1 MTLVFPVGTGRTFDR
16 LPADQTL
23 KHRAHGF
30 EAITLI
36 PYPMCPRQ
44 VLFMERQSGFAMLF
58 ESLLINVFVRDGL
71 LFGFPR
77 IGNQDGVGDCSS
89 S

>member
-1 MTLVFPVGTGRTFDR
+1 MTLVFPIGTGGTFDR

-23 KHRAHGF
+23 KHGAHDF
-30 EAITLI
+30 NPITLI
-36 PYPMCPRQ
+36 PYPTCPMH

-58 ESLLINVFVRDGL
+58 ESLLINVVVRDDL

>member
-1 MTLVFPVGTGRTFDR
+1 MVLKPSR
-16 LPADQTL
+16 LS
-23 KHRAHGF
+23 
-30 EAITLI
+30 LI

-58 ESLLINVFVRDGL
+58 ESLLINVVVRDGL

>member
-23 KHRAHGF
+23 KHGAHNF
-30 EAITLI
+30 NPITLI
-36 PYPMCPRQ
+36 PYPMGPRQ

-58 ESLLINVFVRDGL
+58 ESLLIKVVVRDGL

-77 IGNQDGVGDCSS
+77 IGNQDGAGDCSS